1 MEKETDTNI
10 HTSLFSISLFPL
22 FVFGNL
28 FLNPLCFSYHFSL
41 MCSSHLTY
49 FHLMFHLSHP
59 LSYTIFP
66 LVSSFLTL
74 SPYISPSNS
83 STLHILLSSMS
94 TSLSLNP
101 TRVSSL
107 ISFSLSRPP
116 CLVRQKASSTT
127 TKSNH
132 SLLLSYC
139 VLKERECERLTYL
152 KRTGGKGKKEETENT
167 QCSEYFLSLL
177 LSLNQDERRS

>member
-22 FVFGNL
+22 FVFANL

-66 LVSSFLTL
+66 LVSSLLIL
-74 SPYISPSNS
+74 SPYISC
-83 STLHILLSSMS
+83 TLHILLSSMS
-94 TSLSLNP
+94 TSFLSPLPFP

-152 KRTGGKGKKEETENT
+152 KDLVGRKK
-167 QCSEYFLSLL
+167 
-177 LSLNQDERRS
+177 RRN